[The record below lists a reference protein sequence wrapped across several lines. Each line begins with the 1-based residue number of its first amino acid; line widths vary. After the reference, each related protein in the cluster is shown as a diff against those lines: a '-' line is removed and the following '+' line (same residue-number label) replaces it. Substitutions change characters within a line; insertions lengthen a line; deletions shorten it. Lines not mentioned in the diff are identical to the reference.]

1 MNAERRAPPVE
12 PVRVLLVTE
21 SSDDHRLIADLL
33 DSVADTRFSIDWAR
47 SLEVGRSRL
56 EASRFDAC
64 LFDHQLPDGNGL
76 DLLQTAIIQGLTLP
90 MIVISGEPSPT
101 IDRHAMTLGAAGFLD
116 KSQLAPAFL
125 ERTIRY
131 AVRQQRVAAD
141 LARLTLRDDATG
153 LVSPTLFRDR
163 LACALAAARRRDRQV
178 AVIVIDLGRGK
189 DDNGD
194 GQQASACLTAATMRL
209 QQLLRETD
217 TIARLAEH
225 QLALIVEDLRK
236 PKHAA
241 LVAEKILES
250 LALIETSKTDSS
262 AATPSL
268 GIALYP
274 TECSEIETLLRMADA
289 AMRRAKT
296 EGGRCYRFG
305 SERIDREAR
314 NDMLAHN
321 ALQNALLRKELKLR
335 FRPEVALLGDRI
347 GLSAETFWDRPDHDG
362 MPMAELLSTADDPRL
377 LDALTDWTWTA
388 AAWQMQAWQTTG
400 FDRISLALPCLSHRA
415 GDLPILARKIDALIK
430 SAALCS
436 DRIELDLPE
445 DLVLGDLAGGGHALS
460 ALKATGIRLAL
471 DGFGQSRATLY
482 DVKGHLL
489 DSLKLSH
496 HLYQDLPGDGRR
508 ETLIKAIIG
517 LGHDLDLW
525 VVANGV
531 ADERQYAFLREAGC
545 DAIQLRHSCPP
556 LSAEAATSWLQEAH
570 ASRSMR
576 KPRGLRST
584 EAMHAPGPVPDR
596 QKTGSEAQAG
606 LG

>member
-1 MNAERRAPPVE
+1 MNAERRAPPLL

-33 DSVADTRFSIDWAR
+33 DSVTDTRFSIDWAR
-47 SLEVGRSRL
+47 SLEAGRSRL
-56 EASRFDAC
+56 ETSRFDAC
-64 LFDHQLPDGNGL
+64 LVDHQLPDGNGL
-76 DLLQTAIIQGLTLP
+76 NLLQTATIQGLTLP
-90 MIVISGEPSPT
+90 MIVVSDHPSPAV
-101 IDRHAMTLGAAGFLD
+101 DRQAMTLGAAGFLEKD
-116 KSQLAPAFL
+116 QLSPTFL

-131 AVRQQRVAAD
+131 AIRQRRVAAD
-141 LARLTLRDDATG
+141 FARLTLRDDATG
-153 LVSPTLFRDR
+153 LVGPTLFRDR
-163 LACALAAARRRDRQV
+163 LACALAAAPRRDRQV
-178 AVIVIDLGRGK
+178 AVIVIDLG
-189 DDNGD
+189 DDAVDGGD
-194 GQQASACLTAATMRL
+194 ERQASARLMAAAKRL
-209 QQLLRETD
+209 LRLLRETD
-217 TIARLAEH
+217 TIAKLAEH

-241 LVAEKILES
+241 LVAEKILDS
-250 LALIETSKTDSS
+250 LTVTDSS
-262 AATPSL
+262 DVAGDAAAPSL

-274 TECSEIETLLRMADA
+274 AECSEIETLLRLADA
-289 AMRRAKT
+289 AMRQAKA
-296 EGGRCYRFG
+296 EGGRRYRFG

-335 FRPEVALLGDRI
+335 FRPEVALQGHRV
-347 GLSAETFWDRPDHDG
+347 GLSTETFWDRPDQDG
-362 MPMAELLSTADDPRL
+362 MSMAELLSTADDPRL
-377 LDALTDWTWTA
+377 IDALTDWTWTA
-388 AAWQMQAWQTTG
+388 AAWQMQSWQTTG
-400 FDRISLALPCLSHRA
+400 FDRITLALPCLSRRA

-436 DRIELDLPE
+436 DRIELDLPA
-445 DLVLGDLAGGGHALS
+445 DLALSDLAGGGHALS

-471 DGFGQSRATLY
+471 DDFGQSRATLY
-482 DVKGHLL
+482 DLRGHLL

-496 HLYQDLPGDGRR
+496 HLYQGLPGDGRR
-508 ETLIKAIIG
+508 ETLIKAIVG

-556 LSAEAATSWLQEAH
+556 LSAEAATAWLQEAH
-570 ASRSMR
+570 ASSSMQESR
-576 KPRGLRST
+576 ELRST
-584 EAMHAPGPVPDR
+584 ETMLPAGPAPNR
-596 QKTGSEAQAG
+596 QRAGSEAQAG